1 MTSPEPAGVVTPDRF
16 GSYAGPATRL
26 VAFVLDVFV
35 ASAMFALLTVTVSVV
50 VAIFTGGKVQVQVSQ
65 EVGIPAELAWLFLYF
80 FVSWATVGKTPG
92 MSAVGLQV
100 VRRHEGKVSAGR
112 AALRTLVFPFSFIL
126 GLGFVG
132 VVVGRERRALHDVA
146 ADTIVVY
153 G

>member
-1 MTSPEPAGVVTPDRF
+1 VTSAERAEVVTPDRF

-26 VAFVLDVFV
+26 VAFVLDVVV
-35 ASAMFALLTVTVSVV
+35 ASAMFAVLV
-50 VAIFTGGKVQVQVSQ
+50 VAISVILAVFTGGKLQVQVPQ

-100 VRRHEGKVSAGR
+100 VQRDESKVSPAR
-112 AALRTLVFPFSFIL
+112 AAVRTLVFPFSFIL